1 MSSRL
6 AAIQMVSTRTVRKNL
21 QAAQQLITK
30 AVNEAAELV
39 VLPENFALMGQTEK
53 DKLDCAEVEG
63 DGPIQGFLSTQA
75 RESSVW
81 VVGGTVPL
89 KTRSESK
96 IAVACLVY
104 NDKGQQVARYDKI
117 HLFDVTV
124 PGSSESY
131 QESDTIEKGALPVVL
146 DSPVGRLGLAI
157 CYDIRFPE
165 LFRKMLDSGL
175 DVIAL
180 PAAFTAKTG
189 KAHWE
194 ILLRARAIENQCYL
208 VAANQGG
215 RHANGRRTYGDS
227 MIVDPWGV
235 VLTRKKE
242 EPGIVVADFDPAELA
257 RIRESFPALR
267 HRCLSRQGLQ

>member
-63 DGPIQGFLSTQA
+63 DGPIQEFLSTQA

-89 KTRSESK
+89 KSRLKSK
-96 IAVACLVY
+96 IVAACLVY

-117 HLFDVTV
+117 HLFDVMV

-131 QESDTIEKGALPVVL
+131 RESDTIEKGTLPVVL

-165 LFRKMLDSGL
+165 LFREMLDGGL

-215 RHANGRRTYGDS
+215 RHANGRRT
-227 MIVDPWGV
+227 V
-235 VLTRKKE
+235 V
-242 EPGIVVADFDPAELA
+242 
-257 RIRESFPALR
+257 
-267 HRCLSRQGLQ
+267 